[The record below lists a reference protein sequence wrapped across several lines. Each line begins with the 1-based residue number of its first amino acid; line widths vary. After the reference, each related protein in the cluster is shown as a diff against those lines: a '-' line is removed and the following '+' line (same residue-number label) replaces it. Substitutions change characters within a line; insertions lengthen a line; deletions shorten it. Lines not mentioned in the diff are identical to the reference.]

1 MSNNATARAGR
12 ESQQPTTAGLV
23 ALAAHVDGWVA
34 AAEQDAQLS
43 AFRRAAHLEV
53 DLSDGETR
61 VALSITP
68 DRIAPGS
75 NAAGREPQ
83 VTLVAPAGAWAQ
95 LLSRSPAPTMHH
107 FLAMRMRVEGTR
119 IDGDE
124 LAFAQ
129 HAALIRRLIELA
141 RSIVDAPIARAPDPR
156 LDRSSIVGRHVP
168 VMVEGQRLDVYVE
181 RAGRGA
187 GAPILLLHTAG
198 ADGRQAH
205 PLMSDREL
213 TARHEVIAF
222 DLPGHGRS
230 QALDGPL
237 GSWTLTPER
246 YAASILA
253 VIGALGLH
261 RPILLGASMAG
272 EACLMMAHHAPD
284 QLGGVIACEASD
296 FVPGRVTPWAGHP
309 QVNEM
314 LFVPEWIDGLI
325 APTAP
330 DSMRDLILRTY
341 AQGGHRTFAGD
352 IDFYSGGWD
361 GRDIV
366 GEIDTEACP
375 VVMMT
380 GEYDYSCTPA
390 MSEATA
396 AKIPGAHYWMMSGLG
411 HFPVCEHPEAF
422 WPHLERA
429 LELIGDARA

>member
-1 MSNNATARAGR
+1 MAS
-12 ESQQPTTAGLV
+12 GLV
-23 ALAAHVDGWVA
+23 ALAADVDEWVE
-34 AAEQDAQLS
+34 AAEQDAQLRAS
-43 AFRRAAHLEV
+43 RLAAHL
-53 DLSDGETR
+53 DLALSDGEIR
-61 VALSITP
+61 VAISVSPNGI
-68 DRIAPGS
+68 R
-75 NAAGREPQ
+75 AGGEPQ
-83 VTLVAPAGAWAQ
+83 VTLVAPSEAWAQ
-95 LLSRSPAPTMHH
+95 LLSSSPAPTMHH

-119 IDGDE
+119 IEGDE

-129 HAALIRRLIELA
+129 HARLIRRLIELA
-141 RSIVDAPIARAPDPR
+141 RGIGDAPIARAADPR
-156 LDRSSIVGRHVP
+156 LDRSGIVGSHVP
-168 VMVEGQRLDVYVE
+168 VTLEGQRIDLYVE
-181 RAGRGA
+181 RAGRGVS
-187 GAPILLLHTAG
+187 APILLLHTAG

-205 PLMSDREL
+205 PLMSDAEL

-230 QALDGPL
+230 AALEEPL
-237 GSWTLTPER
+237 GAWRLTPER
-246 YAASILA
+246 YSATILA
-253 VIGALGLH
+253 VIDALGLH

-272 EACLMMAHHAPD
+272 EACLMMAHRTPER
-284 QLGGVIACEASD
+284 LGGVIACEASD
-296 FVPGRVTPWAGHP
+296 YVPGRVTPWAGHP

-330 DSMRDLILRTY
+330 AAMRDLILRTY

-366 GEIDTEACP
+366 GEIDTDACP

-396 AKIPGAHYWMMSGLG
+396 AKIPGAHYWMMPGLG
-411 HFPVCEHPEAF
+411 HFPMCEHPNSF
-422 WPHLERA
+422 RPHLERA
-429 LELIGDARA
+429 LTLIGTRRG